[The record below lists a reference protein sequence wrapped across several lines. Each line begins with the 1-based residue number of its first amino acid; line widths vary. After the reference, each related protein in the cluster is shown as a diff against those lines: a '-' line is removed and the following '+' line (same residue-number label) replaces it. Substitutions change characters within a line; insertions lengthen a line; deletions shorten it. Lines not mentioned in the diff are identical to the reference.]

1 VPDINGDRDRLLRV
15 FDNLIGNAIKFTSE
29 GGRVTVSAAENDGNV
44 VFSITDTGCGIDA
57 EELPHVFDR
66 FWQAATRQRR
76 LGAGLGLPITKGI
89 VEAHG
94 GKIWVEST
102 LDKGSTFR
110 FSIPIAPITGGAP
123 AEPKRAS
130 KTPPKTDTRR
140 IRRERA

>member
-1 VPDINGDRDRLLRV
+1 MIDTGVGIP
-15 FDNLIGNAIKFTSE
+15 
-29 GGRVTVSAAENDGNV
+29 AAEQATI
-44 VFSITDTGCGIDA
+44 F
-57 EELPHVFDR
+57 EEF
-66 FWQAATRQRR
+66 RQVS
-76 LGAGLGLPITKGI
+76 GVYAHKKEGTGLGLTLAKKF
-89 VEAHG
+89 VELHG